1 MALSLISCVIISFII
16 KEREQQLKHMQIIS
30 GVSLL
35 AYWISNMIGDIMKT
49 YVPIII
55 ILILQSAFGVNY

>member
-55 ILILQSAFGVNY
+55 ILILQSAFGANY